1 MIDFWPEQACSF
13 RFRARSVPAA
23 AASLALGL
31 GLGVA
36 TPAQAGDPGTE
47 EHDPAAS
54 QRITVTGDKRE
65 EAGLDRI
72 VTPLLDTPQAIS
84 VISREDLEDRGIN
97 NLNDAL
103 RNVAGISVG
112 AGETSFQ
119 GNNASLRGFTTRN
132 DLFIDNIRDYGY
144 YYRNGFDDET
154 IEVLKGPSSILFGRG
169 STGGVIHRV
178 SKKPRNDTF
187 ARADVQVG
195 LDETRRIA
203 GDVNIGGIAG
213 EGSAVRLNA
222 FYHQSMV
229 EDRDFG
235 RSERWGVAP
244 KIAFGL
250 GGQTG
255 VLLSYVHQTE
265 RNRPDYGIPWIPGGF
280 ANPGA
285 PAAVDRSN
293 YYGFTNDFLDT
304 DTNIFT
310 LKLDHGFSPGLQLRS
325 QTRYSYNKR
334 AFRYSE
340 AIIPGA
346 TPRGTP
352 LDQIT
357 VSRNLFEGFSTDE
370 FFQNQTDLRAEF
382 ETGGLRHTLIF
393 GGELSLENPT
403 TTFITNFNVPTTSLT
418 DPEVIFYDSAPNTF
432 VRLRSR
438 ARSTGL
444 GLFAIDTIEIG
455 ERWRAIVGLRWD
467 SFNTRF
473 NSAGF
478 NQAGTQTDTAVDRTD
493 RNLSYRGALVY
504 KPSADGSIY
513 VGYANSFNPSGEGIE
528 SLISAGR
535 SVAQANINL
544 DPETSFSVEAGTKW
558 NLLGGR
564 VLLSASVFRIE
575 KDQVRVPDPA
585 FPGFNTLGG
594 KQRVDGAEIEFNGEI
609 LPGWS
614 VRGSYSFLDSQT
626 LESSPAG
633 PIVGQPL
640 ILTARHMGTFATS
653 YDVTERLNVG
663 ANLIATGERLGQ
675 NTPGSFLIA
684 PAFTILDLSA
694 KYQIAEGVIARLV
707 VNNLLDELYYEQL
720 HPVHVIPGAGRTALA
735 SLQWTF

>member
-1 MIDFWPEQACSF
+1 MISF
-13 RFRARSVPAA
+13 RPAGGSAIRFTARDAPAL

-31 GLGVA
+31 GVA
-36 TPAQAGDPGTE
+36 
-47 EHDPAAS
+47 PAAHAEEPADAEQS
-54 QRITVTGDKRE
+54 KPPTIVVTGEKDD
-65 EAGLDRI
+65 AVTLDRI
-72 VTPLLDTPQAIS
+72 VTPILDTPQAIS
-84 VISREDLEDRGIN
+84 IVTKEDLEDRGIN

-132 DLFIDNIRDYGY
+132 DLFVDNIRDYGY
-144 YYRNGFDDET
+144 YYRDAFDDEA

-178 SKKPRNDTF
+178 SKKPKGETF

-195 LDETRRIA
+195 LDDTRRIA
-203 GDVNIGGIAG
+203 GDVNLADIAG
-213 EGSAVRLNA
+213 QNSAFRLNA
-222 FYHQSMV
+222 FYHESAV
-229 EDRDFG
+229 EGRDFG

-250 GGQTG
+250 GEQTT
-255 VLLSYVHQTE
+255 VQLSYVHQTE
-265 RNRPDYGIPWIPGGF
+265 RNRPDYGIPWFPGRF

-285 PAAVDRSN
+285 PAAVDPSN
-293 YYGFTNDFLDT
+293 YYGFTNDFLNT
-304 DTNIFT
+304 DANIVT
-310 LKLDHGFSPGLQLRS
+310 LKLDHRFSESLQLRS

-340 AIIPGA
+340 AIIPAA
-346 TPRGTP
+346 TPQGTP

-357 VSRNLFEGFSTDE
+357 VSRNLFQGFSTDE
-370 FFQNQTDLRAEF
+370 FFQNQTDFKADF
-382 ETGGLRHTLIF
+382 DTGPLRHVLIF
-393 GGELSLENPT
+393 GAELSLENPT
-403 TTFITNFNVPTTSLT
+403 TTYITNFNVPSTSLT
-418 DPEVIFYDSAPNTF
+418 DPEVRFYDSAPNSF
-432 VRLRSR
+432 VRLRARS
-438 ARSTGL
+438 RSTGF

-504 KPSADGSIY
+504 KPSENGSIY
-513 VGYANSFNPSGEGIE
+513 AGYANSFNPSGEGIE

-544 DPETSFSVEAGTKW
+544 DPETSFSVELGTKW
-558 NLLGGR
+558 NLFGDR
-564 VLLSASVFRIE
+564 VLLSASIFRIE
-575 KDQVRVPDPA
+575 KDQVRVPDPD

-614 VRGSYSFLDSQT
+614 VRGSYAFLDSQT

-640 ILTARHMGTFATS
+640 LLTARHMGTFATS
-653 YDVTERLNVG
+653 YDVTDRLNVG
-663 ANLIATGERLGQ
+663 ANVISTGRRLGQ

-684 PAFTILDLSA
+684 PAFTIVDLSA
-694 KYQIAEGVIARLV
+694 KFQIADGVIARLV
-707 VNNLLDELYYEQL
+707 VNNLFDEVYFEQL
-720 HPVHVIPGAGRTALA
+720 HPVHVIPGARRTALA
-735 SLQWTF
+735 SLQWSF

>member
-1 MIDFWPEQACSF
+1 MISF
-13 RFRARSVPAA
+13 RPTGGSAIRFTARGAPAL

-31 GLGVA
+31 GVA
-36 TPAQAGDPGTE
+36 
-47 EHDPAAS
+47 PAAHAEAPADAEQS
-54 QRITVTGDKRE
+54 KPPTIVVTGEKID
-65 EAGLDRI
+65 AAALDRI
-72 VTPLLDTPQAIS
+72 VTPILDTPQAIS
-84 VISREDLEDRGIN
+84 IVTKEDLEDRGIN

-132 DLFIDNIRDYGY
+132 DLFVDNIRDYGY
-144 YYRNGFDDET
+144 YYRDAFDDEA

-178 SKKPRNDTF
+178 SKKPKGDTF
-187 ARADVQVG
+187 ARADEQIG
-195 LDETRRIA
+195 LDDTRRIA
-203 GDVNIGGIAG
+203 GDINLAGIAG
-213 EGSAVRLNA
+213 QNSAFRLNA
-222 FYHQSMV
+222 FYHESAV
-229 EDRDFG
+229 EGRDFG

-250 GGQTG
+250 GEQTT
-255 VLLSYVHQTE
+255 VQLSYVHQTE
-265 RNRPDYGIPWIPGGF
+265 RNRPDYGIPWFPGRF

-285 PAAVDRSN
+285 PAAVDPSN
-293 YYGFTNDFLDT
+293 YYGFTNDFLNT
-304 DTNIFT
+304 DANIVT
-310 LKLDHGFSPGLQLRS
+310 LKLDHSFSQSLQLRS

-340 AIIPGA
+340 AIIPAA
-346 TPRGTP
+346 TPQGTP

-357 VSRNLFEGFSTDE
+357 VSRNLFQGFSTDE
-370 FFQNQTDLRAEF
+370 FFQNQTDIKADF
-382 ETGGLRHTLIF
+382 DTGPLRHVLIF

-403 TTFITNFNVPTTSLT
+403 TTYITNVNVPSTSLT
-418 DPEVIFYDSAPNTF
+418 DPEVIFYDSAPNSF
-432 VRLRSR
+432 VRLRARS
-438 ARSTGL
+438 RSTGF

-504 KPSADGSIY
+504 KPSENGSIY
-513 VGYANSFNPSGEGIE
+513 AGYANSFNPSGEGIE

-544 DPETSFSVEAGTKW
+544 DPETSFSVELGTKW
-558 NLLGGR
+558 NLFGDR

-575 KDQVRVPDPA
+575 KDQVRVPDPDT
-585 FPGFNTLGG
+585 PGFNTLGG

-614 VRGSYSFLDSQT
+614 VRGSYAFLDSQT
-626 LESSPAG
+626 LESSRAG

-640 ILTARHMGTFATS
+640 LLTARHMGTFATS
-653 YDVTERLNVG
+653 YDVTDRLNVG
-663 ANLIATGERLGQ
+663 ANVISTGRRLGQ

-684 PAFTILDLSA
+684 PAFTIVDLSA
-694 KYQIAEGVIARLV
+694 KFQIADGVIARLV
-707 VNNLLDELYYEQL
+707 VNNLFDEVYFEQL
-720 HPVHVIPGAGRTALA
+720 HPVHVIPGARRTALA
-735 SLQWTF
+735 SLQWSF

>member
-1 MIDFWPEQACSF
+1 MISF
-13 RFRARSVPAA
+13 RPAGDSAIRFTARGAPAL

-31 GLGVA
+31 GVA
-36 TPAQAGDPGTE
+36 PVAHAEAPRRCGEEQAP
-47 EHDPAAS
+47 HHV
-54 QRITVTGDKRE
+54 VTGEKND
-65 EAGLDRI
+65 AAALDRI
-72 VTPLLDTPQAIS
+72 VTPILDTPQAIS
-84 VISREDLEDRGIN
+84 IVTKEDLEDRGIN

-132 DLFIDNIRDYGY
+132 DLFVDNIRDYGY
-144 YYRNGFDDET
+144 YYRDAFDDEA

-178 SKKPRNDTF
+178 SKKPKGETF
-187 ARADVQVG
+187 ARGDVQVG
-195 LDETRRIA
+195 LDDTRRIA
-203 GDVNIGGIAG
+203 GDINLADIAG
-213 EGSAVRLNA
+213 QNSAFRLNA
-222 FYHQSMV
+222 FYHESAV
-229 EDRDFG
+229 EGRDFG

-250 GGQTG
+250 GEQTT
-255 VLLSYVHQTE
+255 VQLSYVHQTE
-265 RNRPDYGIPWIPGGF
+265 RNRPDYGIPWFPGRF

-285 PAAVDRSN
+285 PAAVDPSN
-293 YYGFTNDFLDT
+293 YYGFTNDFLNT
-304 DTNIFT
+304 DANIVT
-310 LKLDHGFSPGLQLRS
+310 LKLDHSFSQSLQLRS

-340 AIIPGA
+340 AIIPAA
-346 TPRGTP
+346 TPQGTP

-357 VSRNLFEGFSTDE
+357 VSRNLFQGFSTDE
-370 FFQNQTDLRAEF
+370 FFQNQTDFKADF
-382 ETGGLRHTLIF
+382 DTGPLRHVLIF

-403 TTFITNFNVPTTSLT
+403 TTYITNFNVPSTSLT
-418 DPEVIFYDSAPNTF
+418 DPEVIFYDSAPNSF
-432 VRLRSR
+432 VRLRARS
-438 ARSTGL
+438 RSTGF

-504 KPSADGSIY
+504 KPSENGSIY
-513 VGYANSFNPSGEGIE
+513 AGYANSFNPSGEGIE

-544 DPETSFSVEAGTKW
+544 DPETSFSVELGTKW
-558 NLLGGR
+558 NLFGDR
-564 VLLSASVFRIE
+564 VLLSASIFRIE

-614 VRGSYSFLDSQT
+614 VRGSYAFLDSQT

-640 ILTARHMGTFATS
+640 LLTARHMGTFATS
-653 YDVTERLNVG
+653 YDVTDRLNVG
-663 ANLIATGERLGQ
+663 ANFISTGRRLGQ

-684 PAFTILDLSA
+684 PAFTIVDLSA
-694 KYQIAEGVIARLV
+694 KFQIADGVIARLV
-707 VNNLLDELYYEQL
+707 VNNLFDAVYFEQL
-720 HPVHVIPGAGRTALA
+720 HPVHVIPGARRTALA
-735 SLQWTF
+735 SLQWSF

>member
-1 MIDFWPEQACSF
+1 MISF
-13 RFRARSVPAA
+13 RPTGGSAIRFTARGAPAL

-31 GLGVA
+31 GVA
-36 TPAQAGDPGTE
+36 PVAHAEAPADAEQSKPPT
-47 EHDPAAS
+47 
-54 QRITVTGDKRE
+54 IVVTGEKDDSVT
-65 EAGLDRI
+65 LDRI
-72 VTPLLDTPQAIS
+72 ATPILDTPQ
-84 VISREDLEDRGIN
+84 VISIVTKENLEDRGIN

-132 DLFIDNIRDYGY
+132 DLFVDNIRDYGY
-144 YYRNGFDDET
+144 YYRDAFDDEA

-178 SKKPRNDTF
+178 SKKPKGETF

-195 LDETRRIA
+195 LDDTRRIA
-203 GDVNIGGIAG
+203 GDINLADIAG
-213 EGSAVRLNA
+213 QYSAFRLNA
-222 FYHQSMV
+222 FYHKSAV
-229 EDRDFG
+229 EGRDFG

-250 GGQTG
+250 GEQTT
-255 VLLSYVHQTE
+255 VQLSYVHQTE
-265 RNRPDYGIPWIPGGF
+265 RNRPDYGIPWFPGRF

-285 PAAVDRSN
+285 PAAVDPSN
-293 YYGFTNDFLDT
+293 YYGFTNDFLNT
-304 DTNIFT
+304 DANIVT
-310 LKLDHGFSPGLQLRS
+310 LKLDHSFSQGLQLRS

-334 AFRYSE
+334 SFRYSE
-340 AIIPGA
+340 AIIPAA

-357 VSRNLFEGFSTDE
+357 VSRNLFQGFSTDE
-370 FFQNQTDLRAEF
+370 FFQNQTDIKADF
-382 ETGGLRHTLIF
+382 DTGPLRHVLIF

-403 TTFITNFNVPTTSLT
+403 TTYITNVNVPSTSLT
-418 DPEVIFYDSAPNTF
+418 DPAAIFYDSAPNSF
-432 VRLRSR
+432 VRLRARS
-438 ARSTGL
+438 RSTGF

-504 KPSADGSIY
+504 KPSENGSIY
-513 VGYANSFNPSGEGIE
+513 AGYANSFNPSGEGIE

-544 DPETSFSVEAGTKW
+544 DPETSFSVELGTKW
-558 NLLGGR
+558 NLFGDR
-564 VLLSASVFRIE
+564 VLLSASIFRIE
-575 KDQVRVPDPA
+575 KDQVRVPDPD

-614 VRGSYSFLDSQT
+614 VRGSYAFLDSQT

-640 ILTARHMGTFATS
+640 LLTARHMGTFATS
-653 YDVTERLNVG
+653 YDVTDRLNVG
-663 ANLIATGERLGQ
+663 ANVISTGRRLGQ

-684 PAFTILDLSA
+684 PAFTIVDLSA
-694 KYQIAEGVIARLV
+694 KFQIADGVIARLV
-707 VNNLLDELYYEQL
+707 VNNLFDEVYFEQL
-720 HPVHVIPGAGRTALA
+720 HPVHVIPGARRTALA
-735 SLQWTF
+735 SLQWSF

>member
-1 MIDFWPEQACSF
+1 MISF
-13 RFRARSVPAA
+13 RSADTAAIRFVARQTPAL

-31 GLGVA
+31 GVTSA
-36 TPAQAGDPGTE
+36 AHAAEPADNEQ
-47 EHDPAAS
+47 S
-54 QRITVTGDKRE
+54 QQPRIVVTGEKE
-65 EAGLDRI
+65 KEGGLERI
-72 VTPLLDTPQAIS
+72 VTPILDTPQAIS
-84 VISREDLEDRGIN
+84 IVTKEDLEDRGIN

-132 DLFIDNIRDYGY
+132 DLFVDNIRDYGY
-144 YYRNGFDDET
+144 YYRDAFDDEA

-178 SKKPRNDTF
+178 SKKPKGETF
-187 ARADVQVG
+187 ARADVQIG
-195 LDETRRIA
+195 LDNTRRIA
-203 GDVNIGGIAG
+203 GDVNIADIAG
-213 EGSAVRLNA
+213 QNSAFRLNA
-222 FYHQSMV
+222 FYHESAV
-229 EDRDFG
+229 EGRDFG

-250 GGQTG
+250 GEQTG
-255 VLLSYVHQTE
+255 VQLSYVHQTE
-265 RNRPDYGIPWIPGGF
+265 RNRPDYGIPWFPGRF

-285 PAAVDRSN
+285 PAAVDPSN
-293 YYGFTNDFLDT
+293 YYGFTNDFLNT
-304 DTNIFT
+304 DANIVT
-310 LKLDHGFSPGLQLRS
+310 LKLDHSFSQSLQLRS

-334 AFRYSE
+334 SFRYSE
-340 AIIPGA
+340 AIIPAA
-346 TPRGTP
+346 TPQGTP

-357 VSRNLFEGFSTDE
+357 VSRNLFQGFSTDE
-370 FFQNQTDLRAEF
+370 FFQNQTDFKADF
-382 ETGGLRHTLIF
+382 ETGPLRHVLIF

-403 TTFITNFNVPTTSLT
+403 TTYITNFNVPSTSLT
-418 DPEVIFYDSAPNTF
+418 DPEVIFYDSAPNSF
-432 VRLRSR
+432 VRLRARS
-438 ARSTGL
+438 RSTGF

-504 KPSADGSIY
+504 KPSENGSIY
-513 VGYANSFNPSGEGIE
+513 AGYANSFNPSGEGIE

-544 DPETSFSVEAGTKW
+544 DPETSFSVELGTKW
-558 NLLGGR
+558 NLFGDR
-564 VLLSASVFRIE
+564 VLLSASIFRIE

-609 LPGWS
+609 VPGWS
-614 VRGSYSFLDSQT
+614 VRGSYAFLDSQT
-626 LESSPAG
+626 LESSPSG

-640 ILTARHMGTFATS
+640 LLTARHMGTFATS
-653 YDVTERLNVG
+653 YDITDRLNVG
-663 ANLIATGERLGQ
+663 ANVISTGRRLGQ

-684 PAFTILDLSA
+684 PAFTIVDLSA
-694 KYQIAEGVIARLV
+694 KFQIADGVIARVV
-707 VNNLLDELYYEQL
+707 VNNLFDEVYFEQL
-720 HPVHVIPGAGRTALA
+720 HPVHVIPGARRTALA
-735 SLQWTF
+735 SLQWSF

>member
-1 MIDFWPEQACSF
+1 MISF
-13 RFRARSVPAA
+13 RPAGDSALRFTARGAPAM

-31 GLGVA
+31 GVA
-36 TPAQAGDPGTE
+36 PVAHAEAPADTE
-47 EHDPAAS
+47 QSKPPT
-54 QRITVTGDKRE
+54 IVVTGEKND
-65 EAGLDRI
+65 ATALDRI
-72 VTPLLDTPQAIS
+72 VTPILDTPQAIS
-84 VISREDLEDRGIN
+84 IVTKEDLEDRGIN

-132 DLFIDNIRDYGY
+132 DLFVDNIRDYGY
-144 YYRNGFDDET
+144 YYRDAFDDEA

-178 SKKPRNDTF
+178 SKKPKGETF

-195 LDETRRIA
+195 LDDTRRIA
-203 GDVNIGGIAG
+203 GDINLADIAG
-213 EGSAVRLNA
+213 QNSAFRLNA
-222 FYHQSMV
+222 FYHESAV
-229 EDRDFG
+229 EGRDFG

-250 GGQTG
+250 GEQTT
-255 VLLSYVHQTE
+255 VQLSYVHQTE
-265 RNRPDYGIPWIPGGF
+265 RNRPDYGIPWFPGRF

-285 PAAVDRSN
+285 PAAVDPSN
-293 YYGFTNDFLDT
+293 YYGFTNDFLNT
-304 DTNIFT
+304 DANIVT
-310 LKLDHGFSPGLQLRS
+310 LKLDHSFSQSLQLRS

-340 AIIPGA
+340 AIIPAA
-346 TPRGTP
+346 TPQGTP

-370 FFQNQTDLRAEF
+370 FFQNQTDIKADF
-382 ETGGLRHTLIF
+382 DTGPLRHVLIF

-403 TTFITNFNVPTTSLT
+403 TTYITNVNVPSTSLT
-418 DPEVIFYDSAPNTF
+418 DPEVIFYDSAPNSF
-432 VRLRSR
+432 VRLRARS
-438 ARSTGL
+438 RSTGF

-504 KPSADGSIY
+504 KPSENGSIY
-513 VGYANSFNPSGEGIE
+513 AGYANSFNPSGEGIE

-544 DPETSFSVEAGTKW
+544 DPETSFSVELGTKW
-558 NLLGGR
+558 NLFGDR
-564 VLLSASVFRIE
+564 VLLSASIFRIE

-614 VRGSYSFLDSQT
+614 VRGSYAFLDSQT

-633 PIVGQPL
+633 PIVGQSL
-640 ILTARHMGTFATS
+640 LLTARHMGTFATS
-653 YDVTERLNVG
+653 YDVTDRLNLG
-663 ANLIATGERLGQ
+663 ANVISTGRRLGQ

-684 PAFTILDLSA
+684 PAFTIVDLSA
-694 KYQIAEGVIARLV
+694 KFQIADGVIARVV
-707 VNNLLDELYYEQL
+707 VNNLFDEVYFEQL
-720 HPVHVIPGAGRTALA
+720 HPVHVIPGARRTALA

>member
-1 MIDFWPEQACSF
+1 MISF
-13 RFRARSVPAA
+13 RSADTAAIRFVARQTPAL

-31 GLGVA
+31 GVTSA
-36 TPAQAGDPGTE
+36 AHAAEPADNEQ
-47 EHDPAAS
+47 S
-54 QRITVTGDKRE
+54 QQPRIVVTGEKE
-65 EAGLDRI
+65 KEGGLERI
-72 VTPLLDTPQAIS
+72 VTPILDTPQAIS
-84 VISREDLEDRGIN
+84 IVTKEDLEDRGIN

-132 DLFIDNIRDYGY
+132 DLFVDNIRDYGY
-144 YYRNGFDDET
+144 YYRDAFDDEA

-178 SKKPRNDTF
+178 SKKPKGETF
-187 ARADVQVG
+187 ARADVQIG
-195 LDETRRIA
+195 LDNTRRIA
-203 GDVNIGGIAG
+203 GDVNIADIAG
-213 EGSAVRLNA
+213 QNSAFRLNA
-222 FYHQSMV
+222 FYHESAV
-229 EDRDFG
+229 EGRDFG

-250 GGQTG
+250 GEQTG
-255 VLLSYVHQTE
+255 VQLSYVHQTE
-265 RNRPDYGIPWIPGGF
+265 RNRPDYGIPWFPGRF

-285 PAAVDRSN
+285 PAAVDPSN
-293 YYGFTNDFLDT
+293 YYGFTNDFLNT
-304 DTNIFT
+304 DANIVT
-310 LKLDHGFSPGLQLRS
+310 LKLDHSFSQSLQLRS

-334 AFRYSE
+334 SFRYSE
-340 AIIPGA
+340 AIIPAA
-346 TPRGTP
+346 TPQGTP

-357 VSRNLFEGFSTDE
+357 VSRNLFQGFSTDE
-370 FFQNQTDLRAEF
+370 FFQNQTDFKADF
-382 ETGGLRHTLIF
+382 ETGPLRHVLIF

-403 TTFITNFNVPTTSLT
+403 TTYITNFNVPSTSLT
-418 DPEVIFYDSAPNTF
+418 DPEVIFYDSAPNSF
-432 VRLRSR
+432 VRLRARS
-438 ARSTGL
+438 RSTGF

-504 KPSADGSIY
+504 KPSENGSIY
-513 VGYANSFNPSGEGIE
+513 AGYANSFNPSGEGIE

-544 DPETSFSVEAGTKW
+544 DPETSFSVELGTKW
-558 NLLGGR
+558 NLFGDR
-564 VLLSASVFRIE
+564 VLLSASIFRIE

-609 LPGWS
+609 VPGWS

-640 ILTARHMGTFATS
+640 LLTARHMGTFATS
-653 YDVTERLNVG
+653 YDITDRLNVG
-663 ANLIATGERLGQ
+663 ANVISTGRRLGQ

-684 PAFTILDLSA
+684 PAFTIVDLSA
-694 KYQIAEGVIARLV
+694 KFQIADGVIARVV
-707 VNNLLDELYYEQL
+707 VNNLFDEVYFEQL
-720 HPVHVIPGAGRTALA
+720 HPVHVIPGARRTALA
-735 SLQWTF
+735 SLQWSF

>member
-1 MIDFWPEQACSF
+1 MISF
-13 RFRARSVPAA
+13 RPAGGSAIRFSAREAPAL

-31 GLGVA
+31 S
-36 TPAQAGDPGTE
+36 
-47 EHDPAAS
+47 AAS
-54 QRITVTGDKRE
+54 AARAEEPADSEQTQPPRIVVTGDKRDDS
-65 EAGLDRI
+65 GLDRI
-72 VTPLLDTPQAIS
+72 VTPLVDTPQAIS
-84 VISREDLEDRGIN
+84 IVTKEDLEDRGIN

-103 RNVAGISVG
+103 RNVASISIG

-132 DLFIDNIRDYGY
+132 DLFVDNIRDYGY
-144 YYRNGFDDET
+144 YYRDAFDDEA

-178 SKKPRNDTF
+178 SKKPKLDNF

-195 LDETRRIA
+195 LDDTRRIA
-203 GDVNIGGIAG
+203 GDVNLAGIAG
-213 EGSAVRLNA
+213 EGSAFRLNG
-222 FYHQSMV
+222 FYHESAI

-235 RSERWGVAP
+235 RSERWGIAP

-250 GGQTG
+250 GSQTS
-255 VLLSYVHQTE
+255 LQLSYVHQTE
-265 RNRPDYGIPWIPGGF
+265 RNRPDYGIPWIPGRF
-280 ANPGA
+280 ENPGA
-285 PAAVDRSN
+285 PADVDRSN
-293 YYGFTNDFLDT
+293 YYGFTNDFLNT
-304 DTNIFT
+304 DANIVT
-310 LKLDHGFSPGLQLRS
+310 LKLDHNVSESLQLRS
-325 QTRYSYNKR
+325 QTRYSLNKR
-334 AFRYSE
+334 SFRYSE
-340 AIIPGA
+340 AIIPA
-346 TPRGTP
+346 TTPQGTP

-357 VSRNLFEGFSTDE
+357 VSRNLFQGFSTDE
-370 FFQNQTDLRAEF
+370 FFQNQTDAKAEF
-382 ETGGLRHTLIF
+382 DTGALRHVLIF

-403 TTFITNFNVPTTSLT
+403 TTYITNFNVPSTSLT
-418 DPEVIFYDSAPNTF
+418 DPQTVFYDSTPNSF
-432 VRLRSR
+432 VRLR
-438 ARSTGL
+438 ARSRSTAL
-444 GLFAIDTIEIG
+444 GLFAIDTIEFG

-478 NQAGTQTDTAVDRTD
+478 DQAGAQTDTAVDRTD
-493 RNLSYRGALVY
+493 RNLSYRAALVY
-504 KPSADGSIY
+504 KPTSAGSIY

-544 DPETSFSVEAGTKW
+544 DPETSFSVEFGTKW
-558 NLLGGR
+558 NLFGDR
-564 VLLSASVFRIE
+564 ALLSASVFRIE

-614 VRGSYSFLDSQT
+614 VRGSYAFLDSQT
-626 LESSPAG
+626 LESSSAG

-640 ILTARHMGTFATS
+640 ILTARHMGTLATS
-653 YDVTERLNVG
+653 YDVTERLNIG

-684 PAFTILDLSA
+684 PGFTLVDLSA
-694 KYQIAEGVIARLV
+694 KYEIVDGVIARVV
-707 VNNLLDELYYEQL
+707 VNNLFEELYYEQL

-735 SLQWTF
+735 SLQWSF

>member
-1 MIDFWPEQACSF
+1 MISF
-13 RFRARSVPAA
+13 RSADTAAIRFVARQTPAL

-31 GLGVA
+31 GVTSA
-36 TPAQAGDPGTE
+36 AHAAEPADNEQ
-47 EHDPAAS
+47 S
-54 QRITVTGDKRE
+54 QQPRIVVTGEKE
-65 EAGLDRI
+65 KEGGLERI
-72 VTPLLDTPQAIS
+72 VTPILDTPQAIS
-84 VISREDLEDRGIN
+84 IVTKEDLEDRGIN

-132 DLFIDNIRDYGY
+132 DLFVDNIRDYGY
-144 YYRNGFDDET
+144 YYRDAFDDEA

-178 SKKPRNDTF
+178 SKKPKGETF
-187 ARADVQVG
+187 ARADVQIG
-195 LDETRRIA
+195 LDNTRRIA
-203 GDVNIGGIAG
+203 GDVNIADIAG
-213 EGSAVRLNA
+213 QNSAFRLNA
-222 FYHQSMV
+222 FYHESAV
-229 EDRDFG
+229 EGRDFG

-250 GGQTG
+250 GEQTG
-255 VLLSYVHQTE
+255 VQLSYVHQTE
-265 RNRPDYGIPWIPGGF
+265 RNRPDYGIPWFPGRF

-285 PAAVDRSN
+285 PAAVDPSN
-293 YYGFTNDFLDT
+293 YYGFTNDFLNT
-304 DTNIFT
+304 DANIVT
-310 LKLDHGFSPGLQLRS
+310 LKLDHSFSQSLQLRS

-334 AFRYSE
+334 SFRYSE
-340 AIIPGA
+340 AIIPAA
-346 TPRGTP
+346 TPQGTP

-357 VSRNLFEGFSTDE
+357 VSRNLFQGFSTDE
-370 FFQNQTDLRAEF
+370 FFQNQTDFKADF
-382 ETGGLRHTLIF
+382 ETGPLRHVLIF

-403 TTFITNFNVPTTSLT
+403 TTYITNFNVPSTSLT
-418 DPEVIFYDSAPNTF
+418 DPEVIFYDSAPNSF
-432 VRLRSR
+432 VRLRARS
-438 ARSTGL
+438 RSTGF

-478 NQAGTQTDTAVDRTD
+478 TQAGTQTDTAVDRTD

-504 KPSADGSIY
+504 KPSENGSIY
-513 VGYANSFNPSGEGIE
+513 AGYANSFNPSGEGIE

-544 DPETSFSVEAGTKW
+544 DPETSFSVELGTKW
-558 NLLGGR
+558 NLFGDR
-564 VLLSASVFRIE
+564 VLLSASIFRIE

-640 ILTARHMGTFATS
+640 LLTARHMGTFATS
-653 YDVTERLNVG
+653 YDITDRLNVG
-663 ANLIATGERLGQ
+663 ANVISTGRRLGQ

-684 PAFTILDLSA
+684 PAFTIVDLSA
-694 KYQIAEGVIARLV
+694 KFQIADGVIARVV
-707 VNNLLDELYYEQL
+707 VNNLFDEVYFEQL
-720 HPVHVIPGAGRTALA
+720 HPVHVIPGARRTALA
-735 SLQWTF
+735 SLQWSF